1 MLTLDIMV
9 KLNKTYLMIVLFC
22 TILIVGCN
30 NNSREISSNDFK
42 QFVLGK
48 GSDFIINREINGI
61 RYSVCLLPQELVL
74 LNQGKLNNGVEFYS
88 ELKGMKK
95 FVNFNVTIGDF
106 ADGTNVKNLIL
117 NRKEFMSKYEYLNSS
132 LIKDFVLEIGDK
144 KINCSSFHFE
154 TPDNIRPELRIAL
167 GFELDNPINSDFT
180 LIYDDEI
187 FQNGKLK
194 YNFSNDLLTDL
205 PKINFL

>member
-1 MLTLDIMV
+1 MV